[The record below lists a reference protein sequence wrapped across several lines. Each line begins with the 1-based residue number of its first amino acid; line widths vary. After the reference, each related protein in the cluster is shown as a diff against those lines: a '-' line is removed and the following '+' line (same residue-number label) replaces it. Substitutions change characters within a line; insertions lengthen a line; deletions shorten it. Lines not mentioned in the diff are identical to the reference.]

1 MHRLPSPALHLFRR
15 GAGVL
20 VPPAVVPENVPVRLG
35 HPGKLRDG
43 VGHRSEP
50 LLALAQRLLGL
61 FDLFD
66 IGASAEPFL
75 NLAVRTA
82 YGRAVDQPPAIDAIG
97 APQTAFQ
104 QVGFVVLR
112 RTLPGIPG
120 ALLVIGVEGSDP
132 AMAVTFIQRQPGV
145 IHPLLIEIDV
155 PTIGPGGPNDLRHG
169 LREGAKLLLA
179 LAQGLLGPLLLGDV
193 ATGHHRPDNRAVLI
207 PNGSKAVTSNPR
219 FSHVFASQCVLGIRG
234 CLTAK
239 HPGDR
244 PLIERCQLAV
254 GHKHV
259 QDVRIFGEGLEAFLL
274 VPEPMI
280 GGEGIIEVDEPALN
294 IGDEDRIGHAG
305 QCRLQLRPALYDPA
319 IPRGHVPGRQ
329 VPAGYPVGHHRP
341 KARRRGPPCILKSP
355 GADRIY
361 LRRRPGVGKTAAAEA
376 LAADLGCAGDFGGL
390 TEIPSGTQDG
400 KAVESVL
407 RSLRLTPMGGSGWK
421 VVIINEADRMTEQAE
436 AIWLDG
442 LEHLPAKSVVIFTTN
457 NLSRMTPRLIRRCEV
472 YQFDSTSETFRAEM
486 ARFIRMVWE
495 RETGRPLGTI
505 PEGLGRFELGSDD
518 YSIGLALQ
526 QIAPYVRTGEPL
538 PASFAP
544 PIIRGAY
551 GHGKATPATPKAIPN
566 PLPGKSTPPRDDA
579 TALPHRS
586 FCRVC
591 RQWAK
596 KGSVMRPTS
605 DGGWKHATC

>member
-1 MHRLPSPALHLFRR
+1 MTQPSRGGMSLVAKYRPATLSAVIGQKPVVEALRAFSR
-15 GAGVL
+15 A
-20 VPPAVVPENVPVRLG
+20 PAP
-35 HPGKLRDG
+35 
-43 VGHRSEP
+43 
-50 LLALAQRLLGL
+50 
-61 FDLFD
+61 
-66 IGASAEPFL
+66 
-75 NLAVRTA
+75 
-82 YGRAVDQPPAIDAIG
+82 
-97 APQTAFQ
+97 TAFI
-104 QVGFVVLR
+104 FA
-112 RTLPGIPG
+112 G
-120 ALLVIGVEGSDP
+120 A
-132 AMAVTFIQRQPGV
+132 
-145 IHPLLIEIDV
+145 
-155 PTIGPGGPNDLRHG
+155 
-169 LREGAKLLLA
+169 
-179 LAQGLLGPLLLGDV
+179 
-193 ATGHHRPDNRAVLI
+193 
-207 PNGSKAVTSNPR
+207 
-219 FSHVFASQCVLGIRG
+219 
-234 CLTAK
+234 
-239 HPGDR
+239 
-244 PLIERCQLAV
+244 
-254 GHKHV
+254 
-259 QDVRIFGEGLEAFLL
+259 
-274 VPEPMI
+274 
-280 GGEGIIEVDEPALN
+280 
-294 IGDEDRIGHAG
+294 
-305 QCRLQLRPALYDPA
+305 
-319 IPRGHVPGRQ
+319 
-329 VPAGYPVGHHRP
+329 
-341 KARRRGPPCILKSP
+341 
-355 GADRIY
+355 
-361 LRRRPGVGKTAAAEA
+361 PGVGKTAAAEA

-390 TEIPSGTQDG
+390 TELPSGTQDG

-472 YQFDSTSETFRAEM
+472 YQFDSTSDTFRAEM

-526 QIAPYVRTGEPL
+526 QIAPYVRTGESL

-566 PLPGKSTPPRDDA
+566 PLPGKSTPPRNDA

-596 KGSVMRPTS
+596 KGSIMRPTS